1 MTMAELEPIYEAL
14 MWERIVR
21 EESDTFTEEE
31 E

>member
-1 MTMAELEPIYEAL
+1 MDLTPIYEAL

-21 EESDTFTEEE
+21 EESDIFTQEEE